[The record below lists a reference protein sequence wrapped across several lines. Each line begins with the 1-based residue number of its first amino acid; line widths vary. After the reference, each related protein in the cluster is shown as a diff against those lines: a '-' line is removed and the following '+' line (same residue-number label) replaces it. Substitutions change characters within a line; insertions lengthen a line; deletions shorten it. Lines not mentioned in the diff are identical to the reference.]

1 MTQSKWMCGASWPKK
16 SQELREYILR
26 KTIRDQRLLPAQNNR
41 DDCEITN
48 DGQTDLRA
56 EETSCKNMKSIQE
69 NLTLAKEDSQP
80 KCRSIPNW
88 CGADTAYLASLCLY
102 ASLCTTHPQWKGQDT
117 VNVCQSFRF
126 IVHSIYLEIIE
137 CCIHINIPLA
147 CFCFYNFRY

>member
-1 MTQSKWMCGASWPKK
+1 MCGASWPKK

-69 NLTLAKEDSQP
+69 NLTLAKEIPSQ
-80 KCRSIPNW
+80 N
-88 CGADTAYLASLCLY
+88 AEASQTGVVLTLP
-102 ASLCTTHPQWKGQDT
+102 T
-117 VNVCQSFRF
+117 
-126 IVHSIYLEIIE
+126 
-137 CCIHINIPLA
+137 
-147 CFCFYNFRY
+147 